1 MASQPP
7 PPTTPALPA
16 PGPDS
21 PLHLVTPPLK
31 VGKKSHH
38 TTRKVEDAAPASSPP
53 RQPIVDVGVAR
64 RAVKA
69 GLVILEREFRRGV
82 PDEKTL
88 AFLAALKD
96 LHLDAAGAEFDAL
109 LPARLQGRDL
119 VGSSRVPESG
129 EGS

>member
-7 PPTTPALPA
+7 LPAPALPA

-21 PLHLVTPPLK
+21 PLHLVTPPPK

-38 TTRKVEDAAPASSPP
+38 APKKAEPTLP
-53 RQPIVDVGVAR
+53 ARQPIVDVGVVR

-69 GLVILEREFRRGV
+69 GLVVLEREFRRGA
-82 PDEKTL
+82 PDEKIL
-88 AFLAALKD
+88 AFLSALKD

-109 LPARLQGRDL
+109 LPARPLGRDL
-119 VGSSRVPESG
+119 VGSRAPQEPAG